1 MSIPNEILA
10 IGGDPQPN
18 PEPTPMQINN
28 LSDAGMAFLSALS
41 GTAEGTPPAEGEIL
55 TDQEG
60 NFEIPAE
67 NGVVV
72 DNNIPPAVQP
82 NLAPEQPAAP
92 DGNLTLNEIRDAILS
107 EIKALQPNAQPQSP
121 EGQADPP
128 ESQEPVI
135 DITDDAF
142 MEEFGENPVQAV
154 MKLADSIADQKVKVQ
169 MNELVTKMR
178 PLLDQSEQIALQ
190 NRAAETLI
198 EFTGKKTVDG
208 MDEFPDAE
216 KYFPQMAAY
225 IRENNLPK
233 DNVGS
238 YETAYLKAALA
249 DARAKQ
255 NESQNQ
261 GRSLEDYLSDDGEVQ
276 KITGNEKIKN
286 AIITEYLTSLAN
298 KAKPQVISGNGNVL
312 PPATQPNKITDF
324 REANKMLRSQL

>member
-18 PEPTPMQINN
+18 PEPAPMQINN
-28 LSDAGMAFLSALS
+28 LSDAGRAFLDALS
-41 GTAEGTPPAEGEIL
+41 GTGNITPDEGEIIM
-55 TDQEG
+55 DQEG
-60 NFEIPAE
+60 NLELPAE

-72 DNNIPPAVQP
+72 DNNIPPVVQP
-82 NLAPEQPAAP
+82 NLAPGQPAAP
-92 DGNLTLNEIRDAILS
+92 EGGPTLDEIKNAILS
-107 EIKALQPNAQPQSP
+107 EIKALQPNAQPQGP
-121 EGQADPP
+121 EGQTDTPP
-128 ESQEPVI
+128 EIQEPVI

-169 MNELVTKMR
+169 MNELVTKMK

-190 NRAAETLI
+190 NRVKETLM
-198 EFTGKKTVDG
+198 EFAGNEKYA
-208 MDEFPDAE
+208 DAVN
-216 KYFPQMAAY
+216 YFPQMAEIIKA
-225 IRENNLPK
+225 NNLPQDDINTYK
-233 DNVGS
+233 DIY
-238 YETAYLKAALA
+238 YELALA
-249 DARAKQ
+249 DARTKQ

-261 GRSLEDYLSDDGEVQ
+261 GMSLEDYLADDNEVS

-312 PPATQPNKITDF
+312 PPATPPNKITDF
-324 REANKMLRSQL
+324 REANKMLKSQL

>member
-18 PEPTPMQINN
+18 PEPAPMQINN
-28 LSDAGMAFLSALS
+28 LSDAGVAFLSALS

-67 NGVVV
+67 NGVVI

-82 NLAPEQPAAP
+82 ILAPEQPVVSESGP
-92 DGNLTLNEIRDAILS
+92 TLDEIKNAILS
-107 EIKALQPNAQPQSP
+107 EIKSLQIPNAQPQGP
-121 EGQADPP
+121 EGQTDTRP
-128 ESQEPVI
+128 EGQEPEI

-142 MEEFGENPVQAV
+142 MEKFGENPVGAV
-154 MKLADSIADQKVKVQ
+154 KALADRIADQKVAAQ
-169 MNELVTKMR
+169 MSELMEKMK
-178 PLLDQSEQIALQ
+178 PVLDQSEQIALQ
-190 NRAAETLI
+190 QKVKDTLM
-198 EFTGKKTVDG
+198 EFSGNPEYV
-208 MDEFPDAE
+208 DAE
-216 KYFPQMAAY
+216 KYFPQMAEY
-225 IRENNLPK
+225 IKSNNLPQ
-233 DNVGS
+233 DSISS

-249 DARAKQ
+249 DARAVQ
-255 NESQNQ
+255 QTQPENQ
-261 GRSLEDYLSDDGEVQ
+261 GRSLEDYLADNNEVS

-312 PPATQPNKITDF
+312 PPATPPNKITDF